1 MTIFDGML
9 LFIALLWVT
18 AACVVKIDNK
28 QHLNAIEY
36 QPSTWALLFVAL
48 LLFETFVTLVIAGPL
63 IFWIG
68 ASETLNTIIAAHLIG
83 GSVVF
88 MCKAATILFN

>member
-9 LFIALLWVT
+9 LFIVLLWVT
-18 AACVVKIDNK
+18 AACVVKIDNE
-28 QHLNAIEY
+28 QHPNAIGY
-36 QPSTWALLFVAL
+36 QPSTLALLFVAL
-48 LLFETFVTLVIAGPL
+48 LLFETFVTLMIAGPL
-63 IFWIG
+63 IFWSG

-88 MCKAATILFN
+88 MYKVATILFN

>member
-1 MTIFDGML
+1 MTVFDGML

-18 AACVVKIDNK
+18 AACIVKIDDK
-28 QHLNAIEY
+28 QHPNAIEY

-48 LLFETFVTLVIAGPL
+48 LLFETFVTLMIAGPL
-63 IFWIG
+63 IFWLG

-88 MCKAATILFN
+88 VYKAATILFS

>member
-1 MTIFDGML
+1 MTVFDGML

-18 AACVVKIDNK
+18 AACIVKIDNE
-28 QHLNAIEY
+28 QHPNAIGY

-63 IFWIG
+63 IFWFG

-88 MCKAATILFN
+88 VYKAAAILSN

>member
-1 MTIFDGML
+1 MTVFDGML
-9 LFIALLWVT
+9 FFIVLLWIT
-18 AACVVKIDNK
+18 AACVVKIDDE
-28 QHLNAIEY
+28 QHPNSIEY

-63 IFWIG
+63 IFWFG
-68 ASETLNTIIAAHLIG
+68 ASETLNTIIVAHLIG

-88 MCKAATILFN
+88 MYKAATILFN